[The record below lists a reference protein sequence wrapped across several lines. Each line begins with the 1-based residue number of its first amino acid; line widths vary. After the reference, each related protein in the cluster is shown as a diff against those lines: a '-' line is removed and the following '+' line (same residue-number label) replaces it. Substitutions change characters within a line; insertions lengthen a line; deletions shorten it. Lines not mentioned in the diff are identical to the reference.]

1 MRELRGVY
9 APWGRHP
16 RYYGLDR
23 GPFQVNQW
31 FCRKSSRMVWK
42 YQAIDLNLKK
52 CYYIY
57 VCTYMEMEVF
67 FLELRL
73 LYLKN
78 MKLEMRFNNFQ

>member
-1 MRELRGVY
+1 
-9 APWGRHP
+9 
-16 RYYGLDR
+16 
-23 GPFQVNQW
+23 
-31 FCRKSSRMVWK
+31 MVWK